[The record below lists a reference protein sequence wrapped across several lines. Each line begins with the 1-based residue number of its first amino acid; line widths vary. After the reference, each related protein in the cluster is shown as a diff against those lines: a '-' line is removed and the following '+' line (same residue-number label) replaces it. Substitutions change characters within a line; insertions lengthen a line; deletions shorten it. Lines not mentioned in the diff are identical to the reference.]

1 MSEIATIDAAEQR
14 KLNAIL
20 GASTDTGGDSDRLPI
35 LKVNTKRKN
44 ADGKKIPEGEFVVSG
59 PGVEEVYAEEVHIRP
74 LSQTFQ
80 WLHFDSE
87 AQKLA
92 SKTIIVPNF
101 RTEPIDSKGTVR
113 CGKPASKVLRQLEPS
128 EQKKYTDIKCYRQ
141 VRCLVS
147 YEGKTATGKKA
158 TIENQPAI
166 LMLKG
171 SNFSPF
177 EDEVVKRMPQGRNLY
192 DFWVKITTEE
202 HENGSVVYWVMHF
215 EPDLGNPVPLD
226 KPTMDTMYHIADMI
240 KSEND
245 NIISQHKEALA
256 DKSTDDAALDAIDVS
271 LEDDFED

>member
-1 MSEIATIDAAEQR
+1 MSELATIDAAEQR

-59 PGVEEVYAEEVHIRP
+59 AGIEEVYAQEVNIRP

-80 WLHFDSE
+80 WLHFDPE
-87 AQKLA
+87 EGKLVN
-92 SKTIIVPNF
+92 KTIIVPNF
-101 RTEPIDSKGTVR
+101 RTEPIDSRGTIR
-113 CGKPASKVLRQLEPS
+113 CGKPASKVLRQLEPA
-128 EQKKYTDIKCYRQ
+128 EQKRYVDIKCYRQ

-147 YEGKTATGKKA
+147 YEGKTATGKKV
-158 TIENQPAI
+158 TVENQPAI

-177 EDEVVKRMPQGRNLY
+177 EDEVVKRLPQGRNLY
-192 DFWVKITTEE
+192 DFWVKITTTE

-240 KSEND
+240 KGEND
-245 NIISQHKEALA
+245 SIIAKHKEAMA
-256 DKSTDDAALDAIDVS
+256 QSSVDDAALDAIDVS
-271 LEDDFED
+271 LEDEFED